1 MWGVVSPLHAMVQLR
16 ELTHRQKGLNVCFH
30 ECWSTLLIW
39 RERGRSVACDCTS
52 DGLSGTL
59 ENVRLSHLRR
69 VNAEVL
75 KRIKSDE
82 DVPNISVNLQLIIS
96 PLEVADYCLL
106 QERRETCYKQ
116 HRSDRYAAAINTA
129 KLTSSKNS
137 RFTRS
142 SSGQLSIMRVLRVLI
157 LSCLCEAKDK
167 IMPQKAG
174 KWPPNEKQ

>member
-1 MWGVVSPLHAMVQLR
+1 M
-16 ELTHRQKGLNVCFH
+16 
-30 ECWSTLLIW
+30 
-39 RERGRSVACDCTS
+39 
-52 DGLSGTL
+52 
-59 ENVRLSHLRR
+59 SHLRG

-82 DVPNISVNLQLIIS
+82 DVSNIGVNLQLIIS

-106 QERRETCYKQ
+106 REKRETRYKPQ
-116 HRSDRYAAAINTA
+116 WSDRYTAEINTA

-157 LSCLCEAKDK
+157 LSCLYEAKDTV
-167 IMPQKAG
+167 MPQKG
-174 KWPPNEKQ
+174 VNRPPNEKQ

>member
-1 MWGVVSPLHAMVQLR
+1 M
-16 ELTHRQKGLNVCFH
+16 
-30 ECWSTLLIW
+30 
-39 RERGRSVACDCTS
+39 
-52 DGLSGTL
+52 
-59 ENVRLSHLRR
+59 SHLRR

-82 DVPNISVNLQLIIS
+82 NVSDISVNLQLIIS

-106 QERRETCYKQ
+106 RERKETCYKQ
-116 HRSDRYAAAINTA
+116 HRSDRYTSEINTA
-129 KLTSSKNS
+129 ELTSSKNS

-157 LSCLCEAKDK
+157 LSCLCEAKDT
-167 IMPQKAG
+167 IMPQKAV